1 MVKYCTIFDLEAWM
15 NLLKPG
21 LMRSIGYF
29 IADGTNRRRLTR
41 SFTEESWKELLEPIL
56 QSICQVRVLKSR
68 TGKFELSALF
78 HDNEDK
84 PVAYKAIIDLTQEQY
99 DMLPEVPRE
108 TFMHIKSP
116 TAKINEVLVP
126 SMESMA
132 RAMEIL
138 EQAFKTAGTQLQI
151 LTVSIPPEFVKHLK

>member
-21 LMRSIGYF
+21 LMRTIGYF

-41 SFTEESWKELLEPIL
+41 SFTEESWKDLLEPIL
-56 QSICQVRVLKSR
+56 QCVCQVRVLKSK

-108 TFMHIKSP
+108 IFMHIKSP
-116 TAKINEVLVP
+116 TANINEVLVP